1 MGYREDLASALKR
14 QSDIITQQV
23 FLEVIRIVCECETYD
38 DFRKRMYGIA
48 LGYIKEL
55 EEAGIMPAPANTK
68 TDTTDDG
75 ILI

>member
-1 MGYREDLASALKR
+1 MGYKEDLASALKR

-23 FLEVIRIVCECETYD
+23 FLEVIKIVCECETYD
-38 DFRKRMYGIA
+38 EFRKRMYGIA

-55 EEAGIMPAPANTK
+55 EEAGIMPETANTK

>member
-1 MGYREDLASALKR
+1 MGYKEDLASALKR

-23 FLEVIRIVCECETYD
+23 FLEVIKIVCECETYD
-38 DFRKRMYGIA
+38 EFRKRMYGIA

-55 EEAGIMPAPANTK
+55 EEAGIMPETDNTK

>member
-1 MGYREDLASALKR
+1 MGYKEDLASALKR

-23 FLEVIRIVCECETYD
+23 FLEVIKIVCECETYD
-38 DFRKRMYGIA
+38 EFRKRMYGIA

-55 EEAGIMPAPANTK
+55 EEAGIMPKADDTK
-68 TDTTDDG
+68 ADTTNDG